1 MNIGIDARLLER
13 RITGIGRVLINLLK
27 EIPKIDKKNKYFLF
41 SYDSIDV
48 DKSYYS
54 NVTTVKSIIPQ
65 KLFSPFWNNL
75 VLPGYLEKYNIDIL
89 FSVNQI
95 LPLVK
100 VNGCKYISIVHD
112 VIYKAD
118 RNFLPFIY
126 RKYLQFF
133 AYFSIKISDLII
145 TDSEY
150 SKRDILKHYK
160 VDEKK
165 IKVILQSANKD
176 FKPLNLS
183 ENEKCEIKNLL
194 KLPKYVVLY
203 VGMIENRKNILGI
216 LKVADLLKNMN
227 SEVGFLL
234 VGKFGYGGNK
244 ILKELKKRTNVLH
257 FSNIDDILLKK
268 LYNVADVFLF
278 PSYYEGFGYPPLEA
292 MQSGLPV
299 IASNNTSIKEIID
312 TGGLLHDADDFNSM
326 ANDIIKLLN
335 DRNFALELRN
345 RGLERAKKFNI
356 DYPVKELVDAFNS
369 FENKI

>member
-160 VDEKK
+160 VDEK
-165 IKVILQSANKD
+165 
-176 FKPLNLS
+176 
-183 ENEKCEIKNLL
+183 
-194 KLPKYVVLY
+194 
-203 VGMIENRKNILGI
+203 
-216 LKVADLLKNMN
+216 
-227 SEVGFLL
+227 
-234 VGKFGYGGNK
+234 
-244 ILKELKKRTNVLH
+244 
-257 FSNIDDILLKK
+257 
-268 LYNVADVFLF
+268 
-278 PSYYEGFGYPPLEA
+278 
-292 MQSGLPV
+292 
-299 IASNNTSIKEIID
+299 
-312 TGGLLHDADDFNSM
+312 
-326 ANDIIKLLN
+326 
-335 DRNFALELRN
+335 
-345 RGLERAKKFNI
+345 
-356 DYPVKELVDAFNS
+356 
-369 FENKI
+369 